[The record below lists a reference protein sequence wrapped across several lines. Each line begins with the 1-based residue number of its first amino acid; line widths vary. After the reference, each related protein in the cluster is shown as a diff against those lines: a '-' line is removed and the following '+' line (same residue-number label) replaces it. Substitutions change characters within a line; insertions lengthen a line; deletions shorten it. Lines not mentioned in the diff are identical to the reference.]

1 MAGAAA
7 GAGGEAGT
15 AGMGVGAGEEKVE
28 QGKKGASFGDILKE
42 SKGDVEIEKEGKV
55 AMQEQDGMSFFFS
68 FNRKLF
74 TCWIDEHDELIKC
87 S

>member
-1 MAGAAA
+1 MAGA

-15 AGMGVGAGEEKVE
+15 AGTGVGAGEEKVE

-55 AMQEQDGMSFFFS
+55 AMQEQDGMSFLFFLENFFPAGLTS
-68 FNRKLF
+68 MMN
-74 TCWIDEHDELIKC
+74 
-87 S
+87 

>member
-15 AGMGVGAGEEKVE
+15 AGMGAGAGEERAE

-55 AMQEQDGMSFFFS
+55 AMQEQDGMSFFF
-68 FNRKLF
+68 FL
-74 TCWIDEHDELIKC
+74 LIENFLPAGLT
-87 S
+87 SMMS

>member
-1 MAGAAA
+1 MAGAGA

-15 AGMGVGAGEEKVE
+15 GVGAGEEKVE

-55 AMQEQDGMSFFFS
+55 AMQEQDGMSFFYFS